1 MKSHNDL
8 PMLVVL
14 YAAAFMSAF
23 NENIVNVALVDI
35 MAEFSV
41 TSTTAQWLVTGY
53 MALMAII
60 VASCAF
66 LLQRFS
72 ARTLFFAAAACFIIG
87 EALCLFVPDFPLLL
101 AARLL
106 QAIGT
111 GIFTPLMM
119 NAVLACSPSEKV
131 GTYLAIGS
139 AAITLGPA
147 FAPVL
152 SGMMVTLVGWRT
164 IFLLP
169 LIAIIIIT
177 VAGIPFVKNFAHT
190 ANVRLDFISLALA
203 AIALPAFVFGL
214 SEVSTQPVTGTM
226 AIAVAIILL
235 IVFALRQERIENPLL
250 NVRPLLHNALFAL
263 AVLLVIIG
271 MMTTFSMSVLLP
283 LYFESVFEYTAL
295 AAGLLILPAI
305 VINAITAIFAGRT
318 MDRRGPWPLIPAGFG
333 CIVVGQ
339 FAIALLGESQ
349 SAIAVV
355 IASVVVYAGVGL
367 VMSPVQTAGLG
378 ILPHREHPDGVSI
391 MNTFI
396 MVAASLG
403 PSLFVGIV
411 SKGADSA
418 TSNGASFQA
427 AQTAGFS
434 EAVFVA
440 AVIGIIGLAISLY
453 FAYKTRKR

>member
-1 MKSHNDL
+1 VKQRETL
-8 PMLVVL
+8 PMFIVL

-23 NENIVNVALVDI
+23 NENIINVALVDI
-35 MAEFSV
+35 MAEFS
-41 TSTTAQWLVTGY
+41 TTATTAQWLVTGY
-53 MALMAII
+53 MAVMAIV

-66 LLQRFS
+66 LLQRFPF
-72 ARTLFFAAAACFIIG
+72 RTLFFTAAACFVVG
-87 EALCLFVPDFPLLL
+87 EALCLFAPSFPLLL

-119 NAVLACSPSEKV
+119 NAVLACAPRERM

-152 SGMMVTLVGWRT
+152 SGLMVTLVGWRS
-164 IFLLP
+164 IFLIP
-169 LIAIIIIT
+169 LIAVIVIT
-177 VAGIPFVKNFAHT
+177 LAGIPFTKNIT
-190 ANVRLDFISLALA
+190 QLENVRLDLASLALA
-203 AIALPAFVFGL
+203 AIALPLFVFGL
-214 SEVSTQPVTGTM
+214 GEISPRP
-226 AIAVAIILL
+226 AIGAITVAVAAVLL
-235 IVFALRQERIENPLL
+235 VVFALRQERIENPLL
-250 NVRPLLHNALFAL
+250 NMRPLLHNALFAL
-263 AVLLVIIG
+263 AALLVIIG
-271 MMTTFSMSVLLP
+271 MMTTFSTSVLLP

-305 VINAITAIFAGRT
+305 VINAITAIIAGRT
-318 MDRRGPWPLIPAGFG
+318 MDRRGPWPLIPLGFA

-349 SAIAVV
+349 NVAAVV
-355 IASVVVYAGVGL
+355 SASVVVYAGVGL

-378 ILPHREHPDGVSI
+378 ILPNREHPDGVSI
-391 MNTFI
+391 LNTFI

-411 SKGADSA
+411 SKGAESA
-418 TSNGASFQA
+418 SAYGTSFQA
-427 AQTAGFS
+427 AQAAGFA

-440 AVIGIIGLAISLY
+440 AAIGLIGFAVSLFFSY
-453 FAYKTRKR
+453 RVRTK